1 MLLSQKT
8 LESGSL
14 PQVFE
19 RGKMLNAQQGSIPE
33 LLKRGDIYEAKV
45 KGSSMVPYKTAIDLS
60 GKEMKATCNCP
71 YEQGGFCKHIIA
83 VGLAVLKGT
92 FTEGEKSSPPE
103 LKPSFEH
110 VLNIRKEIKSK
121 GNIAH
126 YQQQM
131 HLRIRQEQYLDALK
145 ILLGMYESGMGNLRE
160 IWRMAEKE
168 FLDLTK
174 NTHFSVPLAKEM
186 ILEVFNRWRKYEGSF
201 QKKADDFTFAL
212 EDWGQVLLLLG
223 KEDVP
228 GRFLQ
233 IRLQGFGLTEDFLK
247 K

>member
-19 RGKMLNAQQGSIPE
+19 RGKTLLAQQGSIPK
-33 LLKRGDIYEAKV
+33 LLKRGDIYEAEV
-45 KGSSMVPYKTAIDLS
+45 KGSSMVPYKTAIDL
-60 GKEMKATCNCP
+60 GGMEMKATCNCP

-83 VGLAVLKGT
+83 VGLAILEGA
-92 FTEGEKSSPPE
+92 FTEAERSGPPE
-103 LKPSFEH
+103 LKLSFEN

-121 GNIAH
+121 GNIAP

-145 ILLGMYESGMGNLRE
+145 ILLGMYESGMGSLRE
-160 IWRMAEKE
+160 AWRIAEQE
-168 FLDLTK
+168 FIDSTK
-174 NTHFSVPLAKEM
+174 KIHFPFPLAKEM
-186 ILEVFNRWRKYEGSF
+186 ILLVFNRWRKYEGSF

-212 EDWGQVLLLLG
+212 EDWGQILLLLG